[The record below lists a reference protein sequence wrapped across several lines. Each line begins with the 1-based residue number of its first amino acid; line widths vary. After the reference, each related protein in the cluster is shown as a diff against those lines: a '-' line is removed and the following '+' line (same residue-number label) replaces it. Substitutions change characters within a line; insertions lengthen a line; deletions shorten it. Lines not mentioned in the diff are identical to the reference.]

1 MSINAARLGRFHARL
16 PGITAEVLARGRDA
30 SGRSS
35 YQLLAELALSGER
48 TLDLGC
54 GDGYLLQL
62 LAARG
67 ALALGVDR
75 SAAELA
81 LAHRRGALAVAADA
95 AALPCADAAFSLVV
109 SHLAFSIMDPI
120 EPIAAEVRRVLA
132 PRGRFAAIVGGGPV
146 ATLPDEPDPFDHF
159 LSLLAAATAA
169 SRRTAGPTLATTSAP
184 PAHRRLGD
192 PRACHLDGWRSLFP
206 DFEISFTRHQ
216 LDLSGD
222 FPTLWRTLSTTY
234 DAALLPR
241 AALDDLAATFATW
254 CADRFAPSAI
264 PLHMVLWLAVAT
276 RA

>member
-1 MSINAARLGRFHARL
+1 MAGVRCKDCAALPRL
-16 PGITAEVLARGRDA
+16 PVSVLEVLA
-30 SGRSS
+30 
-35 YQLLAELALSGER
+35 QALDR
-48 TLDLGC
+48 
-54 GDGYLLQL
+54 LQL
-62 LAARG
+62 RHGFGQLGLRLGQVHGFAAVG
-67 ALALGVDR
+67 QDSLGFFLGV
-75 SAAELA
+75 
-81 LAHRRGALAVAADA
+81 
-95 AALPCADAAFSLVV
+95 
-109 SHLAFSIMDPI
+109 
-120 EPIAAEVRRVLA
+120 
-132 PRGRFAAIVGGGPV
+132 
-146 ATLPDEPDPFDHF
+146 
-159 LSLLAAATAA
+159 
-169 SRRTAGPTLATTSAP
+169 
-184 PAHRRLGD
+184 AHRRLGD